1 LKLGRIK
8 PEAIK
13 KNKKNPTQSEQYQNL
28 IDEPWKTE
36 AKAIPLTQTYMTTHC
51 LGLVQEAIPLTQTY
65 MTTHCLGF
73 VQALKKVLKGWCVL

>member
-1 LKLGRIK
+1 MLDSHLKLGRIK

-51 LGLVQEAIPLTQTY
+51 LG
-65 MTTHCLGF
+65 F
-73 VQALKKVLKGWCVL
+73 VQALKKVLKCWCVL